1 VRFFTP
7 NLLTRHRAK
16 CMLLK
21 EPETIAWIEGF
32 AAVGLLLDIGEGV
45 GTYTM
50 LAAARAHRV
59 LTVEP
64 EAGNYCLLHRNI
76 ALNGF
81 DGIVEAHGVGLG
93 ASEGLFKPHLST
105 AQLGNSMRHVVR
117 HVILRDLRSIRHPV
131 RVQLGRRWVLSC
143 TLSARF

>member
-1 VRFFTP
+1 MRFFTP

-16 CMLLK
+16 CMMLK
-21 EPETIAWIEGF
+21 EPETIAWIEGL
-32 AAVGLLLDIGEGV
+32 AASDLLLDVGKGV

-50 LAAARAHRV
+50 LAAARGHRV
-59 LTVEP
+59 LAVEP

-93 ASEGLFKPHLST
+93 ASEGPFKPHLST
-105 AQLGNSMRHVVR
+105 AQIGNSMRHVVR